1 MKKKITTAFVMFVL
15 SLLMFGAGYA
25 QAEDVSDGKFDLI
38 AGIVFIGAVVT
49 IGVIGISGMKYR
61 DKTIMIFLIIIAL
74 GCFPTLNLY
83 FSNLV
88 IEPKNTVT
96 IVTHRYGFDV
106 EGQLKV
112 GEPTKVITYSTDVT
126 HSIFVKELGINLQ
139 SLPGHKEGEPGRPNW
154 TIVVPRKEG
163 TYKILCIEYCG
174 EGHGTMS
181 TSLAGEIQVSGA

>member
-1 MKKKITTAFVMFVL
+1 MKKKIVVFGVL
-15 SLLMFGAGYA
+15 VLTILMVGINYA
-25 QAEDVSDGKFDLI
+25 YAEELGGGRFDLI
-38 AGIVFIGAVVT
+38 AGIVFIGAVIT

-61 DKTIMIFLIIIAL
+61 DKTILIFLIIIAI
-74 GCFPTLNLY
+74 GCLPTLYLY
-83 FSNLV
+83 FGNLI

-96 IVTHRYGFDV
+96 IVTHRYGFDI

-112 GEPTKVITYSTDVT
+112 GEPTKIITYSTDVT
-126 HSIFVKELGINLQ
+126 HSVFVRGLGINLQ

-181 TSLAGEIQVSGA
+181 TSMAGEIQVSGA